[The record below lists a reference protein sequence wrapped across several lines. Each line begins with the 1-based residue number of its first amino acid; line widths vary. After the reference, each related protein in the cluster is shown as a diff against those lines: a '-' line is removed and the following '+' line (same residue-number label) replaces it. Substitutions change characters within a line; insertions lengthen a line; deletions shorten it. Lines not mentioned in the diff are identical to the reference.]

1 MIDINQIINLE
12 ILKARIAGMNDL
24 ATELLEISSKGS
36 SVPEWVESR
45 ENVIKRL
52 HEVQENYRT
61 FLEEYKC

>member
-12 ILKARIAGMNDL
+12 ILKARMGGMNDL

-36 SVPEWVESR
+36 SVPEWIDSR

-52 HEVQENYRT
+52 HEVQDNYRK